1 MESVIPGW
9 SISWFIVSS
18 EIGINTPQLLQR
30 YAVSEENSLLAANFV
45 PFWFCL
51 VNKSVAIST
60 SSLCVTAFRYA
71 MMVTFHFIALFPKSP
86 LEI

>member
-9 SISWFIVSS
+9 SFAWFIVNS
-18 EIGINTPQLLQR
+18 ETGINTPQLIQR
-30 YAVSEENSLLAANFV
+30 FAVSEENSLRAVNFV
-45 PFWFCL
+45 PFWFCH
-51 VNKSVAIST
+51 VNKSVSIST

-86 LEI
+86 

>member
-9 SISWFIVSS
+9 SFSWFIVSS
-18 EIGINTPQLLQR
+18 EIGIHIPQPVQR
-30 YAVSEENSLLAANFV
+30 YAVSEENSLRAVNFV
-45 PFWFCL
+45 PFWFCFI
-51 VNKSVAIST
+51 NKSVAIST

-86 LEI
+86 